1 MEFMAE
7 MNELESL
14 NTTWA
19 LYRQSTTELDD
30 TKLFLARSAFEKR
43 LGVAGDCSGFKGD
56 VIIVGNARLF
66 TLSPD
71 NAIELRRRLPWL
83 IPVPL
88 GLHTSIGLGDR
99 LGLAT
104 PGHIR
109 AAHKFPTIAPVFA
122 QQSVRENKR
131 TGRTPQEVVDQA
143 MWGIFE
149 TGWRAPWGA
158 DADHLKLIS
167 DVDEFVRAGYTF
179 FTIDPGEYVDDSAQ
193 TASATELM
201 VKLEGLPW
209 SDLETTTVDMGERY
223 LNKKIDLGGLRLTI
237 EPGTLW
243 RAAAKYGRAIA
254 HTLMLYRSISE
265 RMDGT
270 AFDLEISVDE
280 TNTPTSPE
288 EHFYIASELH
298 RLGVYITSLAPRY
311 TGRFEKGVDYIGDL
325 QAFATEF
332 SWHAAIAQALGPYK
346 LGLHSGSDKFSIYP
360 IITHLTN
367 GLAHVKTAG
376 TSYLEALR
384 VVARVDPSL
393 FREILSLAI
402 ERYDEDRHTYHVSG
416 RLTNL
421 PSPQIISNAELPDL
435 LNQFDARQVL
445 HVTFGS
451 VIDRFGEHLR
461 AILTA
466 NENLYYNALEIHFTN
481 HLAPLPRGNK
491 LSAAAI
497 SPRLSSVLPRK
508 NRVRWS
514 SLAVSRRTD
523 EIVQYSEVYVG

>member
-1 MEFMAE
+1 MAE
-7 MNELESL
+7 MNELVSL
-14 NTTWA
+14 DTTWA
-19 LYRQSTTELDD
+19 IDRQSISESENTTLY
-30 TKLFLARSAFEKR
+30 LARSAFEKR
-43 LGVAGDCSGFKGD
+43 LGVVGDCSGFEGD
-56 VIIVGNARLF
+56 AIIVGNARLF

-83 IPVPL
+83 NPVPL
-88 GLHTSIGLGDR
+88 GLRTSIGLGDR

-104 PGHIR
+104 PGHIQ
-109 AAHKFPTIAPVFA
+109 AARKFPIIAPVLA

-131 TGRTPQEVVDQA
+131 TGRTPQDVVDQA
-143 MWGIFE
+143 MWGVFE

-158 DADHLKLIS
+158 DADHIKLIS

-209 SDLETTTVDMGERY
+209 SDLETTTIDMGKQY
-223 LNKKIDLGGLRLTI
+223 LNPNIDLGGLRFTI
-237 EPGTLW
+237 EPETLW

-254 HTLMLYRSISE
+254 HSLMLYRSIFV
-265 RMDGT
+265 RMDGNP
-270 AFDLEISVDE
+270 FDLEVSVDE

-298 RLGVYITSLAPRY
+298 RLGVHYTSLAPRY
-311 TGRFEKGVDYIGDL
+311 VGRFEKGVDYIGEP
-325 QAFATEF
+325 QVFATEF
-332 SWHAAIAQALGPYK
+332 SRHAAIAQALGPYK

-360 IITHLTN
+360 IIAHLTN

-384 VVARVDPSL
+384 IVARVDSSL
-393 FREILSLAI
+393 FREILSFAI
-402 ERYDEDRHTYHVSG
+402 KRYDEDRQTYQVSG
-416 RLTNL
+416 KLANL
-421 PSPQIISNAELPDL
+421 PPPQIISDAELPDL
-435 LNQFDARQVL
+435 LDQFDTRQVL

-451 VIDRFGEHLR
+451 VIDRFGEHVM

-481 HLAPLPRGNK
+481 HLAPFAKGIK
-491 LSAAAI
+491 I
-497 SPRLSSVLPRK
+497 
-508 NRVRWS
+508 
-514 SLAVSRRTD
+514 
-523 EIVQYSEVYVG
+523 

>member
-7 MNELESL
+7 MNELVSLAATWAIDRQSITESE
-14 NTTWA
+14 NTT
-19 LYRQSTTELDD
+19 LY
-30 TKLFLARSAFEKR
+30 LARNAFEKR
-43 LGVAGDCSGFKGD
+43 LGVVGDCSGLKGD
-56 VIIVGNARLF
+56 AIIVGNARLF
-66 TLSPD
+66 ALSPD
-71 NAIELRRRLPWL
+71 NAIELRCRLPWL
-83 IPVPL
+83 NPSPL
-88 GLHTSIGLGDR
+88 GLRTSIGLGDR

-104 PGHIR
+104 SGHIR
-109 AAHKFPTIAPVFA
+109 VARKFPMIAPVLA

-143 MWGIFE
+143 MWGVFE

-158 DADHLKLIS
+158 DADHIKLIS

-209 SDLETTTVDMGERY
+209 SDLETTTIDMGKQY
-223 LNKKIDLGGLRLTI
+223 LNPNIDLGGLRFNI
-237 EPGTLW
+237 EPDTLW

-254 HTLMLYRSISE
+254 HSLMLYRSIFV
-265 RMDGT
+265 RMDGNP
-270 AFDLEISVDE
+270 FDLEVSVDE

-288 EHFYIASELH
+288 EHFFIASELH
-298 RLGVYITSLAPRY
+298 RLGVHYTSLAPRY
-311 TGRFEKGVDYIGDL
+311 VGRFEKGVDYIGEP
-325 QAFATEF
+325 QVFATEF
-332 SWHAAIAQALGPYK
+332 SRHAAIAQALGPYK

-360 IITHLTN
+360 IIAHLTN

-384 VVARVDPSL
+384 IVAQVDSSL
-393 FREILSLAI
+393 FRELLSFAI
-402 ERYDEDRHTYHVSG
+402 KRYDEDRQTYHVSG
-416 RLTNL
+416 NL
-421 PSPQIISNAELPDL
+421 AILPPPQIISDAELPNL
-435 LNQFDARQVL
+435 LNQFDTRQVL

-451 VIDRFGEHLR
+451 VIDRFGEHVM

-481 HLAPLPRGNK
+481 HLAPFAKGIK
-491 LSAAAI
+491 I
-497 SPRLSSVLPRK
+497 
-508 NRVRWS
+508 
-514 SLAVSRRTD
+514 
-523 EIVQYSEVYVG
+523 